1 MKLSLWS
8 QGKLPSLRKEY
19 NVENL
24 LWQIPDDVISVIS
37 VGVCQQ
43 QILKGKLVFNCGHGK
58 TQAFTGQGTRVREAK
73 SRHFRWTT
81 MGPTGLINSEDA
93 GDMSQP
99 LSESADFV
107 PVSSSTNK

>member
-24 LWQIPDDVISVIS
+24 LWQIPDDVISVFS
-37 VGVCQQ
+37 VCQQ
-43 QILKGKLVFNCGHGK
+43 QIFKGKLELNCGHGK

-81 MGPTGLINSEDA
+81 KGPTGLINSEDA